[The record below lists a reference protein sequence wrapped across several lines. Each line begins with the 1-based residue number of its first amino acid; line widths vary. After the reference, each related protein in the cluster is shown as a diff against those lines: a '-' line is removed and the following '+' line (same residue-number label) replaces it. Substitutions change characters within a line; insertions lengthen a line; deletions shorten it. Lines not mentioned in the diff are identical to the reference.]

1 MLAAVTRRYR
11 HLLAAAVLL
20 AAARCTFLPDPDLVG
35 GAGLADASDGI
46 AGSGGGAGTGGVAAG
61 GSGGIAVQG
70 DTGVSGTTAKADAG
84 LPWWDDGVTA
94 WRGIPWAEPGCLARA
109 AVEPERAVPPLVWH
123 PCPGGREGCLL
134 FDPHLDMGDGGL
146 PDQSVIT
153 TFTTS
158 WTPEGYWFGV
168 GYAVA
173 PPIGSGGVISRRSVV
188 YDPAGKPAYVV
199 ASALLNCYAD
209 TPRMAPTGG
218 RLCQIL
224 RHVRS
229 QSLTERWACGDPD
242 EVTSFAEPTWDA
254 GPFGGQYT
262 RYTGELL
269 GFGLGGSNAVY
280 DFSQKALFQMDV
292 PGENEW
298 QWDPH
303 FFEAYAFAP
312 ASFASGALDGYLWMR
327 PNTMV
332 PLVRPAPRLV
342 ADISADRDYLAWIL
356 ADSRPIDPGSW
367 WTNPELW
374 ASPFSTNPAEIRPRL
389 VARLKAKTGEITSGM
404 GGGHFL
410 LMTSPTEYTLYR
422 LSDGAEWL
430 LRVPDGYSTDR
441 FLHVDEREVIH
452 AVDKTTGSA
461 IGIVRQRLDALP

>member
-1 MLAAVTRRYR
+1 MLPHTLRAHRWGAA
-11 HLLAAAVLL
+11 AGAVLL
-20 AAARCTFLPDPDLVG
+20 VG
-35 GAGLADASDGI
+35 GKCTPIVDTCDGKPCPRPPATPVADASDGR
-46 AGSGGGAGTGGVAAG
+46 AGASGLAVG

-70 DTGVSGTTAKADAG
+70 DTGVSGTTAGSDAG
-84 LPWWDDGVTA
+84 LRWWDDGVTA
-94 WRGIPWAEPGCLARA
+94 WRGIPWAEPGCMAHV
-109 AVEPERAVPPLVWH
+109 AVEPERAAPPLVWH
-123 PCPGGREGCLL
+123 PCPGGRAGCLF

-168 GYAVA
+168 GFVVS
-173 PPIGSGGVISRRSVV
+173 PPGSGAIARRNVV
-188 YDPAGKPAYVV
+188 YGPTGTAVYVV
-199 ASALLNCYAD
+199 GPGVEKCYGD
-209 TPRMAPTGG
+209 LPRMSPTGG
-218 RLCQIL
+218 RVCQVL
-224 RHVRS
+224 RRS
-229 QSLTERWACGDPD
+229 KVASLTERWACGDPR
-242 EVTSFAEPTWDA
+242 EVMSFAEPTWDA
-254 GPFGGQYT
+254 GPFGGQLV

-269 GFGLGGSNAVY
+269 GFGLGGSNGVY

-312 ASFASGALDGYLWMR
+312 ASFASSALDGYLWMR
-327 PNTMV
+327 PNRMV
-332 PLVRPAPRLV
+332 ALVRPAPKLV
-342 ADISADRDYLAWIL
+342 ADISADRDHLVWIQ

-374 ASPFSTNPAEIRPRL
+374 ASPFSTDPTEIRPRL
-389 VARLKAKTGEITSGM
+389 VARLKAKTGEITSAT

-422 LSDGAEWL
+422 LSDGREWVL
-430 LRVPDGYSTDR
+430 PVPDGYSTDR
-441 FLHVDEREVIH
+441 FLHVDEREALH
-452 AVDKTTGSA
+452 AVDKTTGSP
-461 IGIVRQRLDALP
+461 IGIVRQRLDVLP